1 MASQGGGSYRIILI
15 KRKKP
20 LKYQRA
26 LTASLSLIT
35 GILLF
40 TTTIA
45 FIGISPL
52 ITLRTIASTFFS
64 FSIIKDVI
72 MLSLLGYA
80 LLIAFR
86 GSLWNIGAE
95 GQLHIAY
102 LAVCYVT
109 LILFFTG
116 ERVPLY
122 QSLFVIALSLIVAVI
137 AGALWGALAGLIKAY
152 TGVDEVPVTLIL
164 NYIAYFIGNILVMGP
179 MRGKEVYG
187 YARTDQVPEAYRINF
202 NIILPATAN
211 PILLYIR
218 ELIIYSV
225 WLLFLVIIAIATW
238 WLFNHTT
245 LGLRVKILG
254 SNPDYLIAAGIDIKK
269 LTVKAFALSGGV
281 VGLAAALYIL
291 GYLTRL
297 EYPLEAQ
304 TYGYGY
310 LAILVTWLS
319 ALDIA
324 LVPLSAYIVASL
336 INAGQTLE
344 SLPEVKAVLES
355 AGLTGVT
362 ISFRLLMFGSVLIT
376 YSILRFISE
385 YELKVVRR

>member
-1 MASQGGGSYRIILI
+1 MRIVLI

-26 LTASLSLIT
+26 VTASLSLIT
-35 GILLF
+35 GVLIF
-40 TTTIA
+40 TA
-45 FIGISPL
+45 MVASIGISPL
-52 ITLRTIASTFFS
+52 ITLWTIASTFLS

-72 MLSLLGYA
+72 MLSLLGYS

-95 GQLHIAY
+95 GQLHMAY
-102 LAVCYVT
+102 LAVCYIT
-109 LILFFTG
+109 LMLFFTT
-116 ERVPLY
+116 ERVPPH
-122 QSLFVIALSLIVAVI
+122 QSLLVITLSIIAAII

-164 NYIAYFIGNILVMGP
+164 NYIAYFIGDILVFGP
-179 MRGKEVYG
+179 MRGRHVYG
-187 YARTDQVPEAYRINF
+187 YARTDQVPVAYRINF
-202 NIILPATAN
+202 NVILLPTGNPVVDRILP
-211 PILLYIR
+211 YVR
-218 ELIIYSV
+218 ELMIYSI
-225 WLLFLVIIAIATW
+225 WLIFLVLIAIATW

-245 LGLRVKILG
+245 LGLRIKILG
-254 SNPDYLIAAGIDIKK
+254 SNPDYLIAAGINTKK
-269 LTVKAFALSGGV
+269 LVVKTFALSGGV
-281 VGLAAALYIL
+281 VGLAAALYML

-344 SLPEVKAVLES
+344 SIPEVKTALET
-355 AGLTGVT
+355 AGLTGAT